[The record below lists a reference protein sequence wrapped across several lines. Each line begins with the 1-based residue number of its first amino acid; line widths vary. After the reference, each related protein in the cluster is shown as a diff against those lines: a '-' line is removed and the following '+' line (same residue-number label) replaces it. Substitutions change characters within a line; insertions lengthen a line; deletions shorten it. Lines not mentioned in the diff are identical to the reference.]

1 MAKSIE
7 RVKYNNPGLI
17 VDLGV
22 GLWAWPLPMD
32 YDSDGDY
39 DIVVSCPDKPYNG
52 TYFFENTSGNVRMP
66 VFKPAVRIGAGH
78 RNIRPSYARTCAART
93 ENAGTGV
100 DAQQRWVPIKT
111 RRWREVRLLLPG
123 REIVDFREPGNQFK
137 KTRTI
142 YPSANVHRSKDRVRA
157 NQWQYCDYDEDGVLD
172 LIVGVGD
179 WGDYGWD
186 NAFDNRGRWIRG
198 PLHGYVYLIH
208 NTGTAENAQ
217 YDKAEKIL
225 AAGKPVDV
233 YGMPSPNFADFD
245 SDGDLDLICG
255 EFVDKFTW
263 FENIGTRKH
272 PRYAAGRYLTY
283 MGKPFQMDLCMIVPV
298 ALDWDKDGDV
308 DLVVGQEDG
317 RVALVENTG
326 KVIDSMPQFLPPQFF
341 RQQADEVKFGVL
353 VTPYSFDWDN
363 DGDEDLICGNSAGYV
378 GFIENLNGGNPPKWA
393 APVYIEAGGN
403 IIRIMAGPN
412 GSIQGPCEAKWGYTT
427 LNVADWNHDGL
438 PDIVINSI
446 WGKVLWYRNIGTRRN
461 PKLTAAQPI
470 EVEWAGLSR
479 RGFATGRA
487 TAGKPPKPAWNWW
500 EPKGKMLATQWRT
513 TPVVIDYDSD
523 GLNDLIMLDHEGY
536 LAMFQRARR
545 NQELI
550 LLPGKRLFTGEH
562 ASVFDSMHRPKNQTS
577 GLLRMNDGVAGKSG
591 RRKFCF
597 ADWDLDGRLDLL
609 VNSRNISFL
618 RNISTDQNKHLFSDL
633 GMVESRI
640 LAGHTTSP
648 TVVDWDKD
656 GIPDLLVGAEDG
668 FLYYMKNP
676 RPLKK
681 RFWSRWKKN

>member
-1 MAKSIE
+1 MNSIPKNPVSLLIIFLVSVISAGSGTTLE
-7 RVKYNNPGLI
+7 RIKYNNPGLI

-22 GLWAWPLPMD
+22 GLWAWPLPID
-32 YDSDGDY
+32 YDNDGDY
-39 DIVVSCPDKPYNG
+39 DMVVSCSDKPYNG
-52 TYFFENTSGNVRMP
+52 TYFFENTGGNIKMP
-66 VFKPAVRIGAGH
+66 LFKAAVQVGKGH
-78 RNIRPSYARTCAART
+78 KNIRPSYVNGR
-93 ENAGTGV
+93 V
-100 DAQQRWVPIKT
+100 H
-111 RRWREVRLLLPG
+111 LLLPG
-123 REIVDFREPGNQFK
+123 REIMDFFEKENQFK
-137 KTRTI
+137 KNRTI
-142 YPSANVHRSKDRVRA
+142 YPTTDVHTTEGRVRA
-157 NQWQYCDYDEDGVLD
+157 NQWQYCDYDGNGVMD

-179 WGDYGWD
+179 WSDYGWD
-186 NAFDNRGRWIRG
+186 NAFDSEGRWTHG

-208 NTGTAENAQ
+208 NAGTDENPR
-217 YDKAEKIL
+217 YDKAEKIS
-225 AAGKPVDV
+225 AGDKPVDV

-245 SDGDLDLICG
+245 GDGDLDLICG

-263 FENIGTRKH
+263 FENIGSRTL
-272 PRYAAGRYLTY
+272 PRYAAGRHLTY
-283 MGKPFQMDLCMIVPV
+283 MGKPLRMELCMIVPV
-298 ALDWDKDGDV
+298 ALDWDKDGDI
-308 DLVVGQEDG
+308 DLVAGQEDG

-326 KVIDSMPQFLPPQFF
+326 KVMNGQPQFLAPQFF
-341 RQQADEVKFGVL
+341 QQRADEVKFGVL

-378 GFIENLNGGNPPKWA
+378 GFIENLDGNNPPKWA
-393 APVYIEAGGN
+393 APVYLKANGK

-446 WGKVLWYRNIGTRRN
+446 WGKVLWYKNIGTRQN
-461 PKLTAAQPI
+461 PILAEAKAI
-470 EVEWAGLSR
+470 EVEWP
-479 RGFATGRA
+479 
-487 TAGKPPKPAWNWW
+487 GKPPKPTWNWW
-500 EPKGKMLATQWRT
+500 DPKGKTLATQWRT

-536 LAMFQRARR
+536 LAFFQRVKR

-550 LLPGKRLFTGEH
+550 LLPGRRIFVSEH
-562 ASVFDSMHRPKNQTS
+562 VSVFDSANGTRNKTS
-577 GLLRMNDGVAGKSG
+577 GPLRMNDGIAGKSG

-609 VNSRNISFL
+609 VNSRNVDFL
-618 RNISTDQNKHLFSDL
+618 RNVSTDHKKHLFSNMGL
-633 GMVESRI
+633 VESRI

-648 TVVDWDKD
+648 AIVDWNKD

-676 RPLKK
+676 HPRTKQV
-681 RFWSRWKKN
+681 KN

>member
-1 MAKSIE
+1 MNAIIIE
-7 RVKYNNPGLI
+7 NHVSLLIIFLVSAISTGSGAALERVNPAHKMGRVKYNNPGLI

-52 TYFFENTSGNVRMP
+52 MYFFENTSGNIKMP
-66 VFKPAVRIGAGH
+66 VFKPAVRIGVGN
-78 RNIRPSYARTCAART
+78 RNIRPSYV
-93 ENAGTGV
+93 NGM
-100 DAQQRWVPIKT
+100 
-111 RRWREVRLLLPG
+111 VRLLLPG
-123 REIVDFREPGNQFK
+123 REIVDFRELGNQFK
-137 KTRTI
+137 KTRAI
-142 YPSANVHRSKDRVRA
+142 YPSTNVHRSKERVRA
-157 NQWQYCDYDEDGVLD
+157 NQWQYCDYDGDGALD

-186 NAFDNRGRWIRG
+186 NAFDNQGRWIRG
-198 PLHGYVYLIH
+198 PLHGYVYLIR
-208 NTGTAENAQ
+208 NTGTNENPQ
-217 YDKAEKIL
+217 YGKAEKIL
-225 AAGKPVDV
+225 AGGKPVDV

-245 SDGDLDLICG
+245 GDGDLDLICG

-283 MGKPFQMDLCMIVPV
+283 MGKPLQMDLCMIVPV
-298 ALDWDKDGDV
+298 ALDWDKDRDV
-308 DLVVGQEDG
+308 DLIVGQEDG

-326 KVIDSMPQFLPPQFF
+326 KMIDGMPQFLPPHFF
-341 RQQADEVKFGVL
+341 QQQADEVKFGVL

-378 GFIENLNGGNPPKWA
+378 GFIENLDGGNPPKWA
-393 APVYIEAGGN
+393 APVYLRADGKT
-403 IIRIMAGPN
+403 IRIMAGPN

-427 LNVADWNHDGL
+427 LNVADWDHDGL
-438 PDIVINSI
+438 PDIIINSI
-446 WGKVLWYRNIGTRRN
+446 WGKVLWYRNIGTRQN
-461 PKLTAAQPI
+461 PKLTAAQSV
-470 EVEWAGLSR
+470 EVEW
-479 RGFATGRA
+479 
-487 TAGKPPKPAWNWW
+487 AGKPPKPAWNWW
-500 EPKGKMLATQWRT
+500 EPKGKNLATQWRT
-513 TPVVIDYDSD
+513 TPVVIDYDLD

-536 LAMFQRARR
+536 LALFQRAKR

-550 LLPGKRLFTGEH
+550 LLPGKRLFASEH
-562 ASVFDSMHRPKNQTS
+562 ASVFDSIHHPRNKTS

-618 RNISTDQNKHLFSDL
+618 RNISTERKRHLFSDM
-633 GMVESRI
+633 GMVDSPI

-648 TVVDWDKD
+648 TVVDWNKD
-656 GIPDLLVGAEDG
+656 GIVDLLVGAEDG

-676 RPLKK
+676 HTRSIQEK
-681 RFWSRWKKN
+681 REQKVW

>member
-1 MAKSIE
+1 MDATLTKNPVSLLIILLVSVMCTGSGAALE

-39 DIVVSCPDKPYNG
+39 DIVASCPDKPYNG
-52 TYFFENTSGNVRMP
+52 MYFFENSSGNIKMP
-66 VFKPAVRIGAGH
+66 VFKPAVRIGVGH
-78 RNIRPSYARTCAART
+78 RNIRPSYANGR
-93 ENAGTGV
+93 
-100 DAQQRWVPIKT
+100 I
-111 RRWREVRLLLPG
+111 RLLLPG
-123 REIVDFREPGNQFK
+123 REIVDFRELGNQFK
-137 KTRTI
+137 KTRAI
-142 YPSANVHRSKDRVRA
+142 YPSSNVHSSKEDVRA
-157 NQWQYCDYDEDGVLD
+157 NQWQYCDYDGDGALD

-179 WGDYGWD
+179 WGGYGWD
-186 NAFDNRGRWIRG
+186 NAFDNQGRWIRG

-208 NTGTAENAQ
+208 NTGTNENPQ
-217 YDKAEKIL
+217 YGKAEKIL
-225 AAGKPVDV
+225 AGGGKPVDV

-245 SDGDLDLICG
+245 GDGDLDLICG

-283 MGKPFQMDLCMIVPV
+283 MGKPLQMDLCMIVPV
-298 ALDWDKDGDV
+298 ALDWDKDRDV

-326 KVIDSMPQFLPPQFF
+326 KVIDGMPQFLPPHFF

-363 DGDEDLICGNSAGYV
+363 DGDEDLICGNSGGYV
-378 GFIENLNGGNPPKWA
+378 GFIENLDGGNPPKWA
-393 APVYIEAGGN
+393 APVYLRADGK

-427 LNVADWNHDGL
+427 LNVADWDHDGL

-446 WGKVLWYRNIGTRRN
+446 WGKVLWYRNIGTRQN
-461 PKLTAAQPI
+461 PKLTAAQPV
-470 EVEWAGLSR
+470 EVEW
-479 RGFATGRA
+479 
-487 TAGKPPKPAWNWW
+487 AGKPPKPAWNWW
-500 EPKGKMLATQWRT
+500 EPKGKNLAAQWRT

-536 LAMFQRARR
+536 LAMFQRAKR

-550 LLPGKRLFTGEH
+550 LLPGKRLFASEH
-562 ASVFDSMHRPKNQTS
+562 TSVFDSIHRPRNKTS

-597 ADWDLDGRLDLL
+597 ADWDLDGRLDIL

-618 RNISTDQNKHLFSDL
+618 RNISTDRNKHLFSDQW
-633 GMVESRI
+633 MVDSRI

-648 TVVDWDKD
+648 TVVDWNKD
-656 GIPDLLVGAEDG
+656 GIVDLLVGAEDG

-676 RPLKK
+676 HTKSIQGK
-681 RFWSRWKKN
+681 REQKVW